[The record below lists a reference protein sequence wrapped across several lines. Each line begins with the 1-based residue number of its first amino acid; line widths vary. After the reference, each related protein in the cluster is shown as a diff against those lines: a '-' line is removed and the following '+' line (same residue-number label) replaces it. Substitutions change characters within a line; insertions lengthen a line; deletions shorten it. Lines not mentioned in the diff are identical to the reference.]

1 MANSTNPGRRS
12 NRSANPD
19 GGGLAEAQRGS
30 EEAHGENARER
41 GVPSGTGGANA
52 RVRMR
57 ARGRQAEP
65 ETEEGATGNE
75 TGSPESRDKRRGKSA
90 AGGKWRDG
98 NRPAAAD
105 PPVRPVA
112 GPARMHRRHRALIAL
127 VLIGLLAPLLVTTVY
142 LYGFAKDQYA
152 STVGFTIRQ
161 EEAGSASDLLGGLSS
176 MIGGNTRGDAD
187 LLNEFIQSQEIVE
200 RIMQDIDL
208 PGHYSQNWP
217 ADPIFSIWPN
227 ATIEDMLWFWGRVV
241 RISFDRSTGLIDVQ
255 VRAGDPE
262 TARDIARAIVSESEA
277 MINALNEAARRDAM
291 SHAQRDLDE
300 ALARLRAARE
310 ELAAFRARTRI
321 VDPQADI
328 QGRMGVLNNL
338 QQQLAE
344 ALVDYDLL
352 LQVTNESDP
361 RVRQAVRRIEVIRDR
376 IDQERLTFAT
386 ADVTVDDT
394 DYPSLLAQFESLAVD
409 AEFAQQSYTAALTA
423 LDAARSNA
431 MRQSLY
437 LATYIR
443 PTLAQRA
450 EYPQRLLLVILTFF
464 FLVLI
469 WAVVALVYYS
479 LRDRG

>member
-1 MANSTNPGRRS
+1 MANARTPGRRP
-12 NRSANPD
+12 NRPANPVGGDVAETQQVPEGAD
-19 GGGLAEAQRGS
+19 GNAAPVKRGAAS
-30 EEAHGENARER
+30 AIAGADAR
-41 GVPSGTGGANA
+41 A
-52 RVRMR
+52 RTRS
-57 ARGRQAEP
+57 RGRQAVSGPGEGKP
-65 ETEEGATGNE
+65 ERKAGP
-75 TGSPESRDKRRGKSA
+75 SESRDKA
-90 AGGKWRDG
+90 AGKQRKQGDGKRG
-98 NRPAAAD
+98 EATD

-112 GPARMHRRHRALIAL
+112 GRARLRRRHRTLIAL
-127 VLIGLLAPLLVTTVY
+127 VLAGLLAPLLVTSVY
-142 LYGFAKDQYA
+142 LYGFAEDQYA

-161 EEAGSASDLLGGLSS
+161 EESGSASDLLGGLSS
-176 MIGGNTRGDAD
+176 MMGGNTRGDAD

-200 RIMQDIDL
+200 RVMQRIDL
-208 PGHYSQNWP
+208 IDHYSRNWP
-217 ADPIFSIWPN
+217 ADPVFSIWPD
-227 ATIEDMLWFWGRVV
+227 ATIEDMLWFWGRMV
-241 RISFDRSTGLIDVQ
+241 RVSYDRNTGLIDVQ

-262 TARDIARAIVSESEA
+262 TAREIARAIVSQSEA
-277 MINALNEAARRDAM
+277 MINALNEAALRDAM

-344 ALVDYDLL
+344 ALVEHDLL
-352 LQVTNESDP
+352 LQVTNETDP
-361 RVRQAVRRIEVIRDR
+361 RVRHAVRRIEVIRER
-376 IDQERLTFAT
+376 IAQERLTFAT
-386 ADVTVDDT
+386 ADVTVIDT
-394 DYPSLLAQFESLAVD
+394 DYPSLLAQFERLATD
-409 AEFAQQSYTAALTA
+409 AQFAEQSYTAALTA

-450 EYPQRLLLVILTFF
+450 EYPQRLLLVALTFF
-464 FLVLI
+464 FLVLVWSI
-469 WAVVALVYYS
+469 VALIYYS